1 MVLLKYLTK
10 FWRTLEMSLINC
22 EICLQLK
29 QSIECFLVGGTAANQ
44 APEIKIADKKLYV
57 SVVTLSTQDSIK
69 LLKQLESGFKKMN
82 RNKYQSN
89 KTNQVQNRYID
100 FLTDPNIQGVNR
112 LFVLLFKD
120 NDCRES

>member
-1 MVLLKYLTK
+1 M
-10 FWRTLEMSLINC
+10 
-22 EICLQLK
+22 
-29 QSIECFLVGGTAANQ
+29 
-44 APEIKIADKKLYV
+44 ADKKLYV

-100 FLTDPNIQGVNR
+100 FLTDPSFQGVNR

>member
-29 QSIECFLVGGTAANQ
+29 QSIECFLVGDTAANQ

-100 FLTDPNIQGVNR
+100 FLTDPSFQGVNR

-120 NDCRES
+120 NDCQES

>member
-1 MVLLKYLTK
+1 
-10 FWRTLEMSLINC
+10 
-22 EICLQLK
+22 
-29 QSIECFLVGGTAANQ
+29 
-44 APEIKIADKKLYV
+44 
-57 SVVTLSTQDSIK
+57 
-69 LLKQLESGFKKMN
+69 MN

-100 FLTDPNIQGVNR
+100 FLTDPNFQGVNR